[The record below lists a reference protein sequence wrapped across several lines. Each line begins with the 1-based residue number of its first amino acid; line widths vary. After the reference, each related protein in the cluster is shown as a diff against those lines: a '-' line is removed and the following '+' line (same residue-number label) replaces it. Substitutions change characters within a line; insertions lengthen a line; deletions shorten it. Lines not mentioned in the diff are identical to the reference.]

1 MKKIISSLLLFCSFS
16 LSATEIKIIIPYSA
30 GGPTDRVTRTIV
42 KHLNTGNYKFVPE
55 YKLGAGGIV
64 AANQV
69 AMSKNET
76 VLMVTSNAIVNAP
89 VLSPSI
95 VNYNLEKDFVFIDYL
110 GTEPLLLVVK
120 SDSKI
125 NSIND
130 FVKSSN
136 SQMSFGTAGVGT
148 SGHIASVI
156 VSQNNKNHVHIP
168 YKGSANVVLD
178 LINGNLQWLLDSELN
193 VGSFIEAG
201 KLKPIAAYSN
211 KRIANFPKVPTVAE
225 SGINDR
231 QFYRWHIVL
240 ANKEADKEIVNY
252 VAKKLQDPAVKNDLL
267 KLGLD
272 VTKPNLQNFFSN
284 ETLKIEKISKD
295 FIIQ

>member
-1 MKKIISSLLLFCSFS
+1 MKKIILSLLLFCSFS

-42 KHLNTGNYKFVPE
+42 KHLNNENYKFIPE

-69 AMSKNET
+69 AASKNET

-95 VNYNLEKDFVFIDYL
+95 VNYNLDKDFVFIDYL

-120 SDSKI
+120 NDSKI

-130 FVKSSN
+130 FIKSNN
-136 SQMSFGTAGVGT
+136 SPMSYGTAGIGT

-156 VSQNNKNHVHIP
+156 LSQNNKNHVHIP

-193 VGSFIEAG
+193 VGAFIESG
-201 KLKPIAAYSN
+201 KLKPIAVYAN
-211 KRIANFPKVPTVAE
+211 KRISTFSKTPTISE
-225 SGINDR
+225 SVINDR
-231 QFYRWHIVL
+231 QFYRWHIIL
-240 ANKEADKEIVNY
+240 ANKEADKEVIKY
-252 VAKKLQDPAVKNDLL
+252 VAKKLQDPDVKNDLI

-272 VTKPNLQNFFSN
+272 ITKPNLQNFFSN
-284 ETLKIEKISKD
+284 ETLKIEKITKD

>member
-1 MKKIISSLLLFCSFS
+1 MKKIILSLLLLWSTY
-16 LSATEIKIIIPYSA
+16 LTATEIKIVMPYSA
-30 GGPTDRVTRTIV
+30 GGPNDRITRTIV
-42 KHLNTGNYKFVPE
+42 KHLNNETYKFVPE
-55 YKLGAGGIV
+55 YRLGAGGII

-69 AMSKNET
+69 AQAKNET

-95 VNYNLEKDFVFIDYL
+95 VNYNLDKDFVFIDYL

-120 SDSKI
+120 NDSKI

-130 FVKSSN
+130 FIKSNN
-136 SQMSFGTAGVGT
+136 SPMSYGTAGIGT
-148 SGHIASVI
+148 SGHIAGVI
-156 VSQNNKNHVHIP
+156 LSQNNKNYVHIP

-178 LINGNLQWLLDSELN
+178 LVNGNLQWLLDSELN
-193 VGSFIEAG
+193 VGSFIESG
-201 KLKPIAAYSN
+201 KLKPIAAYAN
-211 KRIANFPKVPTVAE
+211 KRIANFPKIPTVTE

-240 ANKEADKEIVNY
+240 ANKDADKEIVKY
-252 VAKKLQDPAVKNDLL
+252 VAKKLQDSAVKNDLI

-295 FIIQ
+295 FTIQ

>member
-1 MKKIISSLLLFCSFS
+1 MKKIILSLLLLWSTH
-16 LSATEIKIIIPYSA
+16 LTATEIKIIMPYSA
-30 GGPTDRVTRTIV
+30 GGPNDRITRTIV
-42 KHLNTGNYKFVPE
+42 KHLNNENYKFVPE
-55 YKLGAGGIV
+55 YKLGAGGII

-69 AMSKNET
+69 AQTKNET
-76 VLMVTSNAIVNAP
+76 VLMVISNAIVTAP
-89 VLSPSI
+89 ILSPSI
-95 VNYNLEKDFVFIDYL
+95 VNYNLDKDFVFIDYL

-120 SDSKI
+120 NDSKI

-130 FVKSSN
+130 FIKSNN
-136 SQMSFGTAGVGT
+136 SPMSFGTGGIGT
-148 SGHIASVI
+148 NQHISSVV

-178 LINGNLQWLLDSELN
+178 LVNGNLQWLLDSELN
-193 VGSFIEAG
+193 VGSFIESG

-211 KRIANFPKVPTVAE
+211 KRIINFPKIPTVAE

-240 ANKEADKEIVNY
+240 ANKDADKEIIKY
-252 VAKKLQDPAVKNDLL
+252 VAKKLQDPSVKNDLT

-295 FIIQ
+295 FNIQ